1 MAEATPKAPR
11 KTATKTV
18 KTEASAKAETKKP
31 AAPKKSAAT
40 VAAPAESKPVA
51 QKPVVVAPKLAATPA
66 ASAASD
72 VKPEIPAKAPAPKQT
87 ASGKKPPVEAL
98 PTPKGREVTDEE
110 RYRMIAEAAYYRAES
125 CQFKSDPI
133 RDWIDA
139 ENDIAIIL
147 GED

>member
-18 KTEASAKAETKKP
+18 KTEAPAKAEAKKP
-31 AAPKKSAAT
+31 AAPKKSGAT
-40 VAAPAESKPVA
+40 ASATAESKSPVA
-51 QKPVVVAPKLAATPA
+51 QEPVVVAAKPATAPA
-66 ASAASD
+66 AAETH
-72 VKPEIPAKAPAPKQT
+72 VKPEVVAKTPAPKQK
-87 ASGKKPPVEAL
+87 ASAKKPQVGAL
-98 PTPKGREVTDEE
+98 STPKGREITDEE

-139 ENDIAIIL
+139 EKDIAIL
-147 GED
+147 LSEN